1 LQSKIKREI
10 MNREEALD
18 LLRKYVK
25 NDRMIAHCISSEAVM
40 RDVAIHLNQDAQK
53 WALAGLLHDIDV
65 EITNGDSFVHA
76 LEAENILKPFNINDE
91 IIDAIRMHN
100 EVAVGISR
108 STIFQHALACCET
121 ITGLITATTMVY
133 PDKKVASVK
142 PSSVV
147 KRMKEKHF
155 AASVKRENILECEKI
170 GIPLPQFAEIAIKA
184 MCSVSEEIGL

>member
-1 LQSKIKREI
+1 MKRV
-10 MNREEALD
+10 EALK
-18 LLRKYVK
+18 LLKKYVK
-25 NDRMIAHCISSEAVM
+25 NDRMIAHCIASEAVM
-40 RDVAIHLNQDAQK
+40 RDVAVFLNQDEAK

-65 EITNGDSFVHA
+65 EITNGDSLVHG
-76 LEAENILKPFNINDE
+76 LEAVNILKPLGVDVD
-91 IIDAIRMHN
+91 IIDAIKMHN
-100 EVAVGISR
+100 EVAAGIPR
-108 STIFQHALACCET
+108 STIFHFALACSET

>member
-1 LQSKIKREI
+1 
-10 MNREEALD
+10 MNREEALG
-18 LLRKYVK
+18 LLRKYIK

-40 RDVAIHLNQDAQK
+40 RDVALYLNQDAEK

-65 EITNGDSFVHA
+65 EITNGDAYVHA
-76 LEAENILKPFNINDE
+76 LEAENILKPLEIDSE

-100 EVAVGISR
+100 EVAAGIPR

-142 PSSVV
+142 PNSVV

-170 GIPLPQFAEIAIKA
+170 GIPLPQFAELAIKA
-184 MCSVSEEIGL
+184 MCSVSTEIGL